1 MDGPPSSEWRPIP
14 DPTQLTTAA
23 VDRLEAI
30 ITERFTSLDR
40 IIQSKLDAAALLTKE
55 KFNDM
60 ERRFG
65 EMERYRVEQKT
76 DTKNQVD
83 YALNAV
89 NERLAQLATNAST
102 IADSLRRSIDE
113 NKERSQDDAAIRGR
127 QISTVEQ
134 RIIAIESQ
142 KVGAKDNTS
151 WIVAIGGVFL
161 LLLAIMGWIASHN
174 PPRVLQSESPHS
186 GTVYEEK

>member
-1 MDGPPSSEWRPIP
+1 MDGAPPGEWRPIP

-30 ITERFTSLDR
+30 ITERFASFDR

-60 ERRFG
+60 ERRFA
-65 EMERYRVEQKT
+65 EMERYRLEQKK
-76 DTKNQVD
+76 DTKDQVD
-83 YALNAV
+83 YALAAV
-89 NERLAQLATNAST
+89 NERLGQLATNAST

-113 NKERSQDDAAIRGR
+113 NKERSQDDAAVRGR
-127 QISTVEQ
+127 QVTAVEQ

-142 KVGAKDNTS
+142 KVGAKDNTA
-151 WIVAIGGVFL
+151 WVAAIVGVIL
-161 LLLAIMGWIASHN
+161 LVLALMGWIASHN
-174 PPRVLQSESPHS
+174 STRVIEPDHGSAS
-186 GTVYEEK
+186 VYEG